1 MHDPQLLIFLLA
13 LAVLL
18 GAACVLGAIA
28 TRLGWPAVVGEIA
41 AGILVGKTVLGRCWP
56 EAFAWLFRDGPAA
69 TMLNGYKALAIV
81 LLMVVAGL
89 EMNTG
94 AMRRIGKALAWTAV
108 LGAAIPFG
116 LGYALGLLVPDA
128 YLADPSQRTLLAVF
142 LGIALAI
149 SALPVITRTLIDLGL
164 LKTEFG
170 ALVLS
175 VAVLNDIVGWVC
187 FSALVGAMTS
197 GSIHGGAILFAV
209 GVTTGCLGLALVIV
223 RPVADR
229 WLRAT
234 SGEGA
239 LSIVLVLALLAAT
252 ATELLGL
259 HAVFGGFLV
268 GLAIGGSANLPA
280 QARRVLEI
288 AVTRLFTPV
297 FFAAMALRY
306 DFIRQFDP
314 GLVLAMTA
322 VAIVSKVVGSAL
334 GARLGGVAAPEAL
347 AIGFGLSSRGAMEII
362 LATLALEAKIIGEP
376 MFVALVLMALIT
388 SIIAGP
394 MIRRLLRGGGG
405 QGALRAVRDAR

>member
-1 MHDPQLLIFLLA
+1 MHDPQLLIFLLS

-18 GAACVLGAIA
+18 GAACILGAIA
-28 TRLGWPAVVGEIA
+28 TRIGCPAVVGEIA
-41 AGILVGKTVLGRCWP
+41 AGLLVGKTVLGRCWP
-56 EAFAWLFRDGPAA
+56 DAFTWLFRDGPAA
-69 TMLNGYKALAIV
+69 TMLHGYKSLAIV

-89 EMNTG
+89 EMNTA
-94 AMRRIGKALAWTAV
+94 AMRRIGKALAWTAL
-108 LGAAIPFG
+108 LGAAIPFV
-116 LGYALGLLVPDA
+116 LGYALGQGVPDA
-128 YLADPSQRTLLAVF
+128 YLTHPSQRGLLAVF

-149 SALPVITRTLIDLGL
+149 SALPVITRTLLDLGL

-175 VAVLNDIVGWVC
+175 VAILNDIVGWVA

-197 GSIHGGAILFAV
+197 GAIHGGDVAFAV
-209 GVTTGCLGLALVIV
+209 AVTTGCLALALIV
-223 RPVADR
+223 LRPVADR

-234 SGEGA
+234 SGEAA

-268 GLAIGGSANLPA
+268 GLAIGGSPNLPA
-280 QARRVLEI
+280 QARRVLEL

-306 DFIRQFDP
+306 DFIDQLDP
-314 GLVLAMTA
+314 GLVVVVTA
-322 VAIVSKVVGSAL
+322 VAMISKIAGSAL
-334 GARLGGVAAPEAL
+334 GARLGGLAAREAL
-347 AIGFGLSSRGAMEII
+347 AVGFGLSSRGAMEII

-376 MFVALVLMALIT
+376 MFVALVLMALTT
-388 SIIAGP
+388 SIVAGP
-394 MIRRLLRGGGG
+394 MIRRLLPT
-405 QGALRAVRDAR
+405 VRDAR

>member
-1 MHDPQLLIFLLA
+1 MHDPQLLIFLLS

-18 GAACVLGAIA
+18 GAACILGAIA
-28 TRLGWPAVVGEIA
+28 TRIGCPAVVGEIA
-41 AGILVGKTVLGRCWP
+41 AGIVVGKTVLGRCWP

-69 TMLNGYKALAIV
+69 TMLQGYKALAIV

-108 LGAAIPFG
+108 LGAAIPFVLGYG
-116 LGYALGLLVPDA
+116 LGLCVPDA
-128 YLADPSQRTLLAVF
+128 YLADPSQRSLLAVF

-149 SALPVITRTLIDLGL
+149 SALPVITRTLLDLGL
-164 LKTEFG
+164 LRTEFG

-175 VAVLNDIVGWVC
+175 VAVLNDIVGWVG

-197 GSIHGGAILFAV
+197 GSIHGRDIVYAV
-209 GVTTGCLGLALVIV
+209 AVTLGCLALALVIV

-229 WLRAT
+229 WLGAT

-268 GLAIGGSANLPA
+268 GFAIGGSANLPA
-280 QARRVLEI
+280 QARRVLEL

-306 DFIRQFDP
+306 DFIHQLDL
-314 GLVLAMTA
+314 GLVVAVTVVAM
-322 VAIVSKVVGSAL
+322 VSKVCGSAL
-334 GARLGGVAAPEAL
+334 GARLGGLATREAL

-376 MFVALVLMALIT
+376 MFVALVLMALTT
-388 SIIAGP
+388 SIVAGP
-394 MIRRLLRGGGG
+394 MIRRLLRDSDGA
-405 QGALRAVRDAR
+405 GALRTVLDAR